1 MLGLLPPSSQEV
13 TGYFQLGQ
21 AIALL
26 GMNEKQAAEATV
38 CRDLTGKLYLSK
50 SGWLLLSVPNGLA
63 RGAFD
68 ALQAVGA
75 ELPKKNTD
83 DPNSTFNAHISVMSA
98 DEVASIGADKITE
111 RGHDFHYTTGQ
122 LKTCK
127 PEGWDGVSQV
137 WFITVDSP
145 ELRNLR
151 KSYGLEPLRKGFDHH
166 ITIAIKRTGVTGNNG
181 VSKFDVNTDR
191 EQSETHVKFSWDRG
205 DHPTFSPAPA
215 NVADLP
221 AVFAK
226 IAAYKDEL
234 LAKLEAARKA
244 TEPNPTEAQKKSGNY
259 AKGRLSLHGLPLTIE
274 TSKGTY
280 RRGTSPAGKAWAT
293 LMQDD
298 YGYIR
303 NTLSE
308 ADGDHVDVFIGP
320 DVDSYMVYIVDQN
333 DPGTGKFDE
342 HKCVLGCRTKAQAE
356 EVYKRN
362 YEAGWKG
369 FGGIKSMHLNEF
381 KFWLASGDTGSAAQ

>member
-1 MLGLLPPSSQEV
+1 MLGLLQPTSQAA
-13 TGYFQLGQ
+13 TAGYFQLGQ
-21 AIALL
+21 AVALL
-26 GMNEKQAAEATV
+26 ELEKTGADAAVSRE
-38 CRDLTGKLYLSK
+38 LTGKLYLSK

-68 ALQAVGA
+68 ALQVVGA
-75 ELPKKNTD
+75 ELPKKDTN

-98 DEVASIGADKITE
+98 DEVAGIGADKITE
-111 RGHDFHYTTGQ
+111 RGHDFHYTLGP

-127 PEGWDGVSQV
+127 PDGWDGVSQV

-151 KSYGLEPLRKGFDHH
+151 KSYGLEPLRKGFEHH

-181 VSKFDVNTDR
+181 VSKFDVDQGR
-191 EQSETHVKFSWDRG
+191 EHSETHVKFSWDRE
-205 DHPTFSPAPA
+205 DHPMFSPPPA
-215 NVADLP
+215 SIDELP

-244 TEPNPTEAQKKSGNY
+244 TDPNPTEAQKKSGNY
-259 AKGRLSLHGLPLTIE
+259 PKGRLSLHGLPLTIE
-274 TSKGTY
+274 TAKGTY
-280 RRGTSPAGKAWAT
+280 RRGVSPEGKAWST

-303 NTLSE
+303 STLSE

-333 DPGTGKFDE
+333 DPGTGAFDE
-342 HKCVLGCRTKAQAE
+342 HKCILGCRTKAQAE

-362 YEAGWKG
+362 YEKGWKG

-381 KFWLASGDTGSAAQ
+381 KFWIASGDTGSPAQ